1 MPTEKVGESRKMNLS
16 QILQPSPKQML
27 TVSGPRYPIGRHLTN
42 QKLSASQSVSNN
54 LSASQ
59 KFRALP
65 EQFNT

>member
-42 QKLSASQSVSNN
+42 QKLSASQSV
-54 LSASQ
+54 
-59 KFRALP
+59 
-65 EQFNT
+65 